1 MIQMHQVEM
10 EIRNSKMSTQWK
22 KNKTK
27 HQRIL
32 QAINEGRRTKE

>member
-1 MIQMHQVEM
+1 MKLEDVNPM
-10 EIRNSKMSTQWK
+10 EK